1 MNKGLIFAGAA
12 LLGVVGYFQF
22 KQRGVLVT
30 SGGNAPVVL
39 NVDKS
44 ATMIGMVIRK
54 CPEGSSKIGDG
65 IFGPICTTT
74 GLNAAL
80 LDGGY
85 YDP

>member
-1 MNKGLIFAGAA
+1 MNKGLLFGGAA
-12 LLGVVGYFQF
+12 LLGIIGYYQF
-22 KQRGVLVT
+22 KHRGALVT
-30 SGGNAPVVL
+30 SGGSAPVTL

-44 ATMIGMVIRK
+44 ETMVGMLIRK
-54 CPEGSSKIGDG
+54 CPEGSSKVGDG
-65 IFGPICTTT
+65 IFGPICSTN